1 MAGDY
6 SNNTR
11 AELIRLLQARD
22 AEPRLGLFWEKD
34 LIEREK
40 ALNDDFVALDLL
52 PELCEGAA
60 PWQNALIEGDNLDAL
75 RNLAAPLAGKVKC
88 IYIDPPYNTGTNDFI
103 YNDRYMDAKH
113 RYRHSTWLE
122 YMHRRLTAAKPLLAG
137 DGVIFVSIGDDEQAR
152 LSLLMEQIF
161 GAAAKVGVF
170 TWRRRSGANDEK
182 TWFVSTDHE
191 YVLCF
196 ANAGFSFRGL
206 DKDFSGYTNPDNDK
220 RGDWKDGD
228 LTKAANLKMRP
239 NTFYPLHNT
248 KTDVWY
254 PCNPDRVWSF
264 ACEKRANGKTR
275 RQTMEQLIR
284 EGRVIW
290 PKEKNP
296 ALYRNENELKEAIES
311 GEAPRNLR
319 LYLVLDEIF
328 ASIERGEAPEGLRE
342 YIPPLSFWVGK
353 KIGRG
358 SPKYKRFLSEVKNLQ
373 KPVSTWFVPSSIKRK
388 EMELLDASE
397 ARLMTCGYTQEG
409 TKLVSTMVNNRD
421 FSFPKPLS
429 LVKALVNSATE
440 PDAGHLVLD
449 FFAGS
454 GTTGHAVMELNDE
467 DGGDRRFVLVSS
479 TEATAKEPQ
488 KNVCR
493 DIGAKRLAAAVNG
506 YEYTANGTMQKVG
519 GLDGDFAY
527 FRTARIVRGS
537 IRDKIGHA
545 QVWTALQMIHFP
557 NTVPLPKGRK
567 WAAHE
572 SEQEQIIYL
581 TDTAPATL
589 KQASDKAAHKNRC
602 TVYSWQPAA
611 AVAAF
616 DGEVQ
621 VERIPEFILRRYGLD
636 KE

>member
-1 MAGDY
+1 MAEDY

-22 AEPRLGLFWEKD
+22 ADPRLGLFWEKD

-206 DKDFSGYTNPDNDK
+206 DKDFSGYANPDNDK
-220 RGDWKDGD
+220 RGDWKEGD
-228 LTKAANLKMRP
+228 LSAGKTLIQRP
-239 NTFYPLHNT
+239 NGFYSLRNT
-248 KTDVWY
+248 RTDVWY
-254 PCNPDRVWSF
+254 PCNPDRVWGF
-264 ACEKRANGKTR
+264 ATTERANGKTR

-284 EGRVIW
+284 EKRVIW
-290 PKEKNP
+290 QEEKKP
-296 ALYRNENELKEAIES
+296 AFYSTEDELKKAIES
-311 GEAPRNLR
+311 GKAPRNLR
-319 LYLVLDEIF
+319 VYLALDEIY
-328 ASIERGEAPEGLRE
+328 AAINRGEAPAKLRE
-342 YIPPLSFWVGK
+342 YIPPLSFWVNK
-353 KIGRG
+353 KIGRRA
-358 SPKYKRFLSEVKNLQ
+358 PKYKRFLAEVKNLQ

-388 EMELLDASE
+388 DMELLDASGV
-397 ARLMTCGYTQEG
+397 RLMTSGYTQEG
-409 TKLVSTMVNNRD
+409 TKLVSAMVNNRD

-429 LVKALVNSATE
+429 LVKALINSAT
-440 PDAGHLVLD
+440 DANAGHLVLD

-479 TEATAKEPQ
+479 TEATEKEPQ

-506 YEYTANGTMQKVG
+506 YEYATNGDLKKVA
-519 GLDGDFAY
+519 GLDGGFAY
-527 FRTARIVRGS
+527 FRTARIVRRL
-537 IRDKIGHA
+537 IRDTIAHE

-557 NTVPLPKGRK
+557 DITPFAESAKG
-567 WAAHE
+567 AAHE
-572 SEQEQIIYL
+572 SAKEQIVYL
-581 TDTAPATL
+581 ADTAPATL
-589 KQASDKAAHKNRC
+589 EQARRRAKTNAQFIRGSRL
-602 TVYSWQPAA
+602 WRQRRLAA
-611 AVAAF
+611 A
-616 DGEVQ
+616 
-621 VERIPEFILRRYGLD
+621 
-636 KE
+636 